1 MPYYTALHSTMFLL
15 IRLCTGYSTQLISAL
30 HSTMFLLIQYP
41 AFSTLR
47 SRFSLTFHNV
57 SINTDNNVDNKM
69 IEDLTLHST
78 MFLLIPGR
86 ESFFR
91 YSFHALHSTMF
102 LLILIRSVHIL
113 VSDPSLHSTMFLLI
127 RQWSYKRIGNT
138 ILYIPQC
145 FY

>member
-1 MPYYTALHSTMFLL
+1 MSAYAVLHSFTFHNVSINTALY
-15 IRLCTGYSTQLISAL
+15 RLQHLAYIS
-30 HSTMFLLIQYP
+30 F
-41 AFSTLR
+41 
-47 SRFSLTFHNV
+47 TFHNV

-102 LLILIRSVHIL
+102 LLILIRSVHIQ

-127 RQWSYKRIGNT
+127 R
-138 ILYIPQC
+138 
-145 FY
+145 